1 MGADGARRGEFP
13 GSNGVAV
20 PTVPDRDI
28 RLMLVEDDAELRE
41 SLRDFLGTWP
51 RLKVVAAYDSAKPA
65 LDAVRGGL
73 PLDVALVD
81 LEMPGMTGDV
91 LIQNLKDVRSDLDVI
106 VLTAHED
113 HEHLFSALRAGAG
126 GYLLKNGPPP
136 QIVDGILQVVN
147 GGAPMSPSIARRVV
161 LEMRRLR
168 PSPGP
173 NPLTPREL
181 EVLELLT
188 KGATY
193 ELIAKALNIAVSTV
207 QAHIKSIY
215 RKLEVC
221 TKAEATAE
229 AYRRGWVV

>member
-1 MGADGARRGEFP
+1 MGLPNTQRGDAPEP
-13 GSNGVAV
+13 NVV
-20 PTVPDRDI
+20 DPPTMVEKDV

-41 SLRDFLGTWP
+41 NLRDFLGTWP
-51 RLKVVAAYDSAKPA
+51 RLHVVGAYESAKPA
-65 LDAVRGGL
+65 LDAVRNGL
-73 PLDVALVD
+73 AVDVALVD
-81 LEMPGMTGDV
+81 LELPGMSGDV
-91 LIQNLKDVRSDLDVI
+91 LIQNLKEVRADLDVI

-126 GYLLKNGPPP
+126 GYLLKHGPPP
-136 QIVDGILQVVN
+136 QIVDGIFQVIN
-147 GGAPMSPSIARRVV
+147 GGAPMSPSIAKRVV
-161 LEMRRLR
+161 SEMRRLR
-168 PSPGP
+168 PSPAP